1 MPFYCRQCN
10 TQKSLKVVRNLEIY
24 RDARSDEITL
34 QLVRC
39 AECRATGI
47 LVYEES
53 RRGAL
58 DSESWS
64 HTGYWVD
71 EQQWKVVEKEISGCS
86 DPRNPRCTCPAHQK
100 YGGRDAGGRWDGLKH
115 IPVKGQYTVVG

>member
-10 TQKSLKVVRNLEIY
+10 TPKALKVVRNLEIY

-39 AECRATGI
+39 TACGATGV

-71 EQQWKVVEKEISGCS
+71 EREWKIAKREISRCLT
-86 DPRNPRCTCPAHQK
+86 PRNSRCTCPAHQK
-100 YGGRDAGGRWDGLKH
+100 YGSRDASGRWDGLKE
-115 IPVKGQYTVVG
+115 IPVKDPYTVAR